1 MSGKFMSGKF
11 MPGRFMSG
19 NRFGNVVRKTAI
31 VGSVLSFVFSFAF
44 AVDAPTAVP
53 KLTAEQVV
61 EKNIAARGGLQ
72 AWRAVQTLSMS
83 GKMEAGGNE
92 KTTFSVRSTGVTPG
106 AAAPQRPK
114 EQAKLPFRTELKR
127 PRKSRL
133 EIDFNGQTSVQVYD
147 GTNGWKLRLFLN
159 RHQVEPYTPEQ
170 LKEAARQAD
179 VDGPLVDYVAKG
191 TKVEMDGIEK
201 VEGKDNYRL
210 KLTYKNGE
218 SQKLWINA
226 QTFLDTKIEGSP
238 RRLDGKM
245 HAVDVYSRDFKPVK
259 GLMMPY
265 VIETVT
271 QGVKQTEKI
280 EIEKIAVNEKID
292 DSRFAKLQ

>member
-1 MSGKFMSGKF
+1 MFGNMFGNT
-11 MPGRFMSG
+11 SG
-19 NRFGNVVRKTAI
+19 NRFRKTSRNAVI
-31 VGSVLSFVFSFAF
+31 AASLLSSLAVSFAF
-44 AVDAPTAVP
+44 AVDTPSTAP

-72 AWRAVQTLSMS
+72 AWRGVQTVSMS
-83 GKMEAGGNE
+83 GKLDAGGNE
-92 KTTFSVRSTGVTPG
+92 RSNFEVRSTGANPG

-114 EQAKLPFRTELKR
+114 EQVQLPFRMEMKR

-133 EIDFNGQTSVQVYD
+133 EIDLKGQTSVQVYD
-147 GTNGWKLRLFLN
+147 GTNGWRLRLFLN
-159 RHQVEPYTPEQ
+159 RHQVEPYTPDQ

-191 TKVEMDGIEK
+191 TKIEMDGIER

-210 KLTYKNGE
+210 KLTYKSGE
-218 SQKLWINA
+218 SQKLWIIA
-226 QTFLDTKIEGSP
+226 QTFLETKIEGSP
-238 RRLDGKM
+238 RRLDAKM
-245 HAVDVYSRDFKPVK
+245 HTVDVFYRDFKSVS

-265 VIETVT
+265 VLETVT

-280 EIEKIAVNEKID
+280 EIERIALNEKID